1 MSTSTWI
8 SYELPLNE
16 RVRAFMRL
24 EHLFDQFSRHRA
36 GEDPWDS
43 RAAINSLLEA
53 LAILG
58 RGDVR
63 SEVLKEMEKQAQTL
77 AKLKN
82 RQGID
87 DQRLDSILASLEKLK
102 ARLDETSSQVGREL
116 KENEFLAAIRQ
127 RNSIPGGTC
136 GFDMP
141 SLQNW
146 LLSPSEHRHSD
157 LDRWHAVL
165 DPLER
170 SLRLVLMLLRES
182 ERPVEHVA
190 EKGYF
195 QHSLDS
201 HSSYQ
206 LIRVLVRAGEDVFPE
221 ISGGKHRFSI
231 RFLEQSDTCSR
242 PKQTDEN
249 IEFRLICCQ
258 L

>member
-1 MSTSTWI
+1 
-8 SYELPLNE
+8 
-16 RVRAFMRL
+16 MRL

-82 RQGID
+82 HQGID

-102 ARLDETSSQVGREL
+102 ARLDGTPPQVGREL

-146 LLSPSEHRHSD
+146 LLSAPEHRHQD
-157 LDRWHAVL
+157 LDHWHAAL
-165 DPLER
+165 EPLER

-182 ERPVEHVA
+182 ERPVTHVA

-195 QHSLDS
+195 QHSLSS

-206 LIRVLVRAGEDVFPE
+206 LIRVSIPASEKVFPE

-231 RFLEQSDTCSR
+231 RFLEQADTGKR
-242 PKQTDEN
+242 PRQTAN
-249 IEFRLICCQ
+249 SIEFRLVCCQ